1 MRMSR
6 NSHMLPQ
13 FVFADMLQALFVSR
27 EGNLEFD
34 FNERT
39 FDKMVEFMKE

>member
-1 MRMSR
+1 MQLSL
-6 NSHMLPQ
+6 NSHVSPQ
-13 FVFADMLQALFVSR
+13 FFFAEMTQVFFASR